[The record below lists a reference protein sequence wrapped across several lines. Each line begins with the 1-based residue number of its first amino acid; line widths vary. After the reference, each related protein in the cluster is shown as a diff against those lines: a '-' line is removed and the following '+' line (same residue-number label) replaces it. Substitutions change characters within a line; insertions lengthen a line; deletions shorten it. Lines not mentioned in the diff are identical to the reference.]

1 MIEPHQ
7 RIRVWDLFVRI
18 FHWSLVVIFFANFAL
33 NEEGDDWHQWLG
45 YAAVILLSGRLVWG
59 FIGPLPA
66 RWSSFWPSP
75 SRLISYWKGTY
86 TPSIITHNPVG
97 AVMMIILMLLI
108 LGLGITGYMMEEIDY
123 FWGEDWVEEVHEI
136 MAYMILVLL
145 PLHILG
151 AIKEGILKKDNLITA
166 MFHGYR
172 NKN

>member
-1 MIEPHQ
+1 MVEPHQ

-45 YAAVILLSGRLVWG
+45 YAAVVLLSGRLVWG

-75 SRLISYWKGTY
+75 GRLISYWKGTY

-123 FWGEDWVEEVHEI
+123 FWGEGWLEEVHEI
-136 MAYMILVLL
+136 MANMILILV

-151 AIKEGILKKDNLITA
+151 AVKDSILKKDNLIAA

-172 NKN
+172 KKD